1 MQEERETYKFG
12 AMELKDRLKQA
23 RKNARLSQVELAERV
38 GIKQASISEIERGLT
53 RTSGYLIQISK
64 ALDVDPLWLS
74 EGVGE
79 SSTFRARPI
88 IESNAQL
95 IGAMSAWG
103 PEDPIEDDEVEI
115 PYYAQVEFSGGG
127 GMTEVVEV
135 AGRKLRFSKET
146 LRAAGVTADDAACAR
161 VNGRS
166 MERLILDGATIGF
179 DKGCTSIIDGEI
191 YAFNQDGMLRVKY
204 LYRVPGGGIRVRS
217 ENSDEFPDEMLTAA
231 EFRRDVI
238 MLGRVFWWS
247 TVRRAPR
254 R

>member
-1 MQEERETYKFG
+1 MQAERDTYKLP

-23 RKNARLSQVELAERV
+23 RKNAGLSQVELAEKV
-38 GIKQASISEIERGLT
+38 GIKQSSISEIERGLT
-53 RTSGYLIQISK
+53 RTSGYLIQIAK

-74 EGVGE
+74 QGVGE
-79 SSTFRARPI
+79 SASFRARPTVQ
-88 IESNAQL
+88 SNAEL
-95 IGAMSAWG
+95 IGAMSPWG
-103 PEDPIEDDEVEI
+103 NDDPLDDDEVEI
-115 PYYAQVEFSGGG
+115 PYYAEVEFAGGG
-127 GMTEVVEV
+127 GMTEVVEI

-146 LRAAGVTADDAACAR
+146 LRAAGVDGDNAACAR

-179 DKGCTSIIDGEI
+179 DKGSTSIIDGEI

-204 LYRVPGGGIRVRS
+204 LYRMPGGSIRIRS
-217 ENSDEFPDEMLTAA
+217 ENSEEFPDETLSL
-231 EFRRDVI
+231 EEYRRDVI

>member
-1 MQEERETYKFG
+1 
-12 AMELKDRLKQA
+12 MELKDRLKQA
-23 RKNARLSQVELAERV
+23 RKNARLSQVELAEKV
-38 GIKQASISEIERGLT
+38 GIKQSSISEIERGLT
-53 RTSGYLIQISK
+53 RTSGYLIQIAK

-74 EGVGE
+74 QGVGE
-79 SSTFRARPI
+79 SSSFRARPA
-88 IESNAQL
+88 IESNAEL
-95 IGAMSAWG
+95 IGAMSAWSVD
-103 PEDPIEDDEVEI
+103 DPLDSDEVEI
-115 PYYAQVEFSGGG
+115 PYYAEVEFAGGG
-127 GMTEVVEV
+127 GMTEVVEI

-146 LRAAGVTADDAACAR
+146 LKAAGVDSDNASCAR

-179 DKGCTSIIDGEI
+179 DKGSTSIIDGEI

-204 LYRVPGGGIRVRS
+204 LYRMPGGSIRIRS
-217 ENSDEFPDEMLTAA
+217 ENTEEFPDEILSM
-231 EFRRDVI
+231 EEYRRDVI